1 MNHRKIPFLF
11 FVLGVMQCMIRTLFI
26 GALALIC
33 SLLGLIMRNSL
44 SQIGIAMF
52 VLWLLISILDEIRIC
67 HTIKTTSDNPQ
78 VNQIFD
84 QMFGEEQ
91 LMKKTLDEA
100 TERIIKGEK
109 KDEK

>member
-1 MNHRKIPFLF
+1 
-11 FVLGVMQCMIRTLFI
+11 MIRTLFI

-33 SLLGLIMRNSL
+33 SLLGLIMRNRL
-44 SQIGIAMF
+44 SKIGIAMF